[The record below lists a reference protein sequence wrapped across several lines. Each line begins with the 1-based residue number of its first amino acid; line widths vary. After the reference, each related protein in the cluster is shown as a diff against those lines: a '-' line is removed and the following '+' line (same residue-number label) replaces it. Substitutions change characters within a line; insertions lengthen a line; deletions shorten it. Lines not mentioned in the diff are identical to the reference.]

1 MIHILMSQ
9 RSLCSPFLPPPA
21 TSQDHFLFRAQVDPS
36 AGHKGVMLKTRHSFQ
51 PDIAHGGSSICGEAA
66 LTAAQEGTAGQVL
79 CVAQWVSNWTQI
91 LETTHS
97 VLQNGFQHFRANQ
110 KV

>member
-9 RSLCSPFLPPPA
+9 RSLCSPFLTPPA
-21 TSQDHFLFRAQVDPS
+21 TSQDHFLFRAQVDHS

-66 LTAAQEGTAGQVL
+66 ALTAAQEGTRRRPAGHVL
-79 CVAQWVSNWTQI
+79 CVAQ
-91 LETTHS
+91 
-97 VLQNGFQHFRANQ
+97 
-110 KV
+110 